1 MRMRLLNAE
10 NVAQQAEASLA
21 GPPSEPGGIAEALR
35 CELAARTTATRR
47 ALCQRVC
54 ELLAPVTDLDT
65 DQVREVLE
73 ELQQNGDVTSGPRG
87 LVAAAPLR
95 AVSLGRGQYLIRGT
109 VPIRRIRNELP
120 VESVSS
126 AVGRHASVAEDSESD
141 FAEKVRK
148 CGGLVVTPE
157 RWSGL
162 DRIVAAGPDWLHELD
177 TRLAHN
183 SVPAG
188 GLPEGIAGKWRA
200 YLPTNE
206 SQLEQW
212 SRWKSGAETGQLWQT
227 KHERGWRVFAW
238 TSGTDPGNSHFI
250 QVTQDEACRTMLS
263 LDQSA
268 EAPLLVS
275 FISEDDDH
283 VALSFPGFFPR
294 AEFRFL
300 TTMGDY
306 LGFQSGKATY
316 RVPAS
321 AFEDVRTVITTRLGV
336 LFESVG

>member
-10 NVAQQAEASLA
+10 NIAEQAEASLA

-35 CELAARTTATRR
+35 CELAARTTASRR

-54 ELLAPVTDLDT
+54 ELLAPVTNLDI
-65 DQVREVLE
+65 DEVREVLE

-87 LVAAAPLR
+87 MVAAAPLR
-95 AVSLGRGQYLIRGT
+95 AVSLGNGQYLIRGT

-126 AVGRHASVAEDSESD
+126 ALGRRASVAEDSESD
-141 FAEKVRK
+141 FAEKVRQ

-162 DRIVAAGPDWLHELD
+162 DRIVAAGPDWLRELD
-177 TRLAHN
+177 TRLEHN
-183 SVPAG
+183 PVSAG
-188 GLPEGIAGKWRA
+188 GLSEGIVGKWRA
-200 YLPTNE
+200 YLSSDE

-212 SRWKSGAETGQLWQT
+212 NRWKSGAEAGQLWRA

-238 TSGTDPGNSHFI
+238 TSENDPDKSQFI

-263 LDQSA
+263 LDRGA
-268 EAPLLVS
+268 EAPLRVS
-275 FISEDDDH
+275 FNSENDH

-306 LGFQSGKATY
+306 LGFQDGKATY
-316 RVPAS
+316 RVPSS
-321 AFEDVRTVITTRLGV
+321 AFEDIRTVITTRLGV
-336 LFESVG
+336 IFESVE